1 MLSWEFEPHIVGGLG
16 RHVSELVPALGRA
29 GVEVHLVTPR
39 FKGGPEAEELSSK
52 ALIYRTEPQ
61 AVESPDF
68 FTGVWRTNVTMA
80 QAAREILQ
88 TRGPFDT
95 IHAHDWLVSFL
106 SIDLKHHFKVPLVA
120 TIHATEKGRG
130 RGKLEGDMA
139 RTIHNMEWWLTY
151 EAWRIICTSGYMASE
166 VHSTF
171 QVPFDKIDIIP
182 NGVDASEFDALEN
195 ADLTE
200 FRSRYALPEEK
211 IVLYVG
217 RMVLEKG
224 PYVLLEAAPKV
235 LVEYPAAKFVLAGT
249 GPELEGVRARASE
262 LGLGPKAYIVGYVD
276 DDTRN
281 RLYKVADV
289 AVFPSLY
296 EPFGIVALEAMA
308 ARCPVVASNTG
319 GLSEVVENHF
329 TGILVN
335 PGDGDSLAW
344 GILHTLKR
352 PDWARARAENAYH
365 VVKTKYNWDAV
376 ASKVAAVYQRVVR
389 ERAQVVW

>member
-39 FKGGPEAEELSSK
+39 FQGGPQAEALSPK
-52 ALIYRTEPQ
+52 TIVYRAEPQ
-61 AVESPDF
+61 QVESPDF

-80 QAAREILQ
+80 QSAREILQ
-88 TRGPFDT
+88 TNGPFDVL
-95 IHAHDWLVSFL
+95 HCHDWLTSFAAV
-106 SIDLKHHFKVPLVA
+106 DLKHQYRLPLVA

-130 RGKLEGDMA
+130 RGKLHGDMA
-139 RTIHNMEWWLTY
+139 RAIHNMEWWLTY

-182 NGVDASEFDALEN
+182 NGVDASEFDALEGVDL
-195 ADLTE
+195 AD

-217 RMVLEKG
+217 RMVQEKG
-224 PYVLLEAAPKV
+224 VYVLLEAASKV
-235 LVEYPAAKFVLAGT
+235 LAEYPAAKFVLAGT
-249 GPELEGVRARASE
+249 GPELEGVRTRAQE

-319 GLSEVVENHF
+319 GLSEVIENHF
-329 TGILVN
+329 TGILVT
-335 PGDGDSLAW
+335 PGDSDSLAW
-344 GILHTLKR
+344 GILHTLRR
-352 PDWARARAENAYH
+352 PDWSRARVENAYH
-365 VVKTKYNWDAV
+365 VVKTKYNWDLV
-376 ASKVAAVYQRVVR
+376 ASSVAAVYQRVVR